1 MNLNNIYEMTTISI
15 LKIIYVIGVLTYLI
29 FGYLFLIN
37 DYKVANEC
45 KGSSLWIYVL
55 VIIIITTFGFLKIVI
70 KKESA
75 FDELARLLENESKT
89 MLTGCI
95 LTIFYSGFV
104 SWGVV
109 VLLHKPKYSCN
120 DLEKTSLWKF
130 AICTLSFHVLW
141 FLISCF
147 MVFNFKKVNYFFN
160 GDENLDNNND
170 QLSNLNSQ
178 IDDLLTRINTQ
189 TQIPQQVEANHITEI
204 DATNIEV
211 TPTANVE
218 IIRTDNNVV

>member
-75 FDELARLLENESKT
+75 FDELARLLNNESIIIG
-89 MLTGCI
+89 TGCI
-95 LTIFYSGFV
+95 LAIFYSGFIG
-104 SWGVV
+104 WGVV
-109 VLLHKPKYSCN
+109 VLLPKYSCN
-120 DLEKTSLWKF
+120 DLEKTSLRKF

-160 GDENLDNNND
+160 GDENVDHLSEN
-170 QLSNLNSQ
+170 LSNLNSQ

-211 TPTANVE
+211 TPTASVE
-218 IIRTDNNVV
+218 IIRTDTNVV

>member
-15 LKIIYVIGVLTYLI
+15 LKIIYVIGVLTYII

-55 VIIIITTFGFLKIVI
+55 VIIILTTFGFLKIVI

-75 FDELARLLENESKT
+75 FDEFARFLENEST
-89 MLTGCI
+89 IMLTGCI
-95 LTIFYSGFV
+95 LAIFYSGFI

-109 VLLHKPKYSCN
+109 VLLPKYSCN

-160 GDENLDNNND
+160 GDENVDRLSEN
-170 QLSNLNSQ
+170 LSNLNSQ

-204 DATNIEV
+204 DVTNIEV
-211 TPTANVE
+211 TPTASVE
-218 IIRTDNNVV
+218 IIRTDNYVV